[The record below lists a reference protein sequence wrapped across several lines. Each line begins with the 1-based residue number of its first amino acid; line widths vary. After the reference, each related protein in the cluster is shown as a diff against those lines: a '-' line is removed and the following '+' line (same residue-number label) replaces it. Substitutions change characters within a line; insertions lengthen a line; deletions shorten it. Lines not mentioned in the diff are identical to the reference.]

1 MIIETIAVNLDGQK
15 YQAVGSLFSGAKDS
29 SAFTVSH
36 AHVMDGSVLKSFLVD
51 GSY

>member
-1 MIIETIAVNLDGQK
+1 MNLDSQK
-15 YQAVGSLFSGAKDS
+15 YQVVGSLFSGAKDS

-51 GSY
+51 GP